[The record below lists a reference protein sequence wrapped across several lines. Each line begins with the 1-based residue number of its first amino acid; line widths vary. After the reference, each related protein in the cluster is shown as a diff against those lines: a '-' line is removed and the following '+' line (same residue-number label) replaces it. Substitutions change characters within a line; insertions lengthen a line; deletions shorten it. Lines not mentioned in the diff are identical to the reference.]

1 MHKMPG
7 KDKSACLFSAL
18 PYINFMLLNAILS
31 ERKEVLFTFHSLIE
45 LNVILY
51 IDILCTR

>member
-1 MHKMPG
+1 MHEMPE
-7 KDKSACLFSAL
+7 KDKSVCLFSAL

-31 ERKEVLFTFHSLIE
+31 ERKKVLFIFHSLIA

-51 IDILCTR
+51 IDILCTG